1 MNSCED
7 GTSKQ
12 MHTEVPSP
20 TSVIV
25 SQKLTSQVQKVMFFL
40 FFHFATSYSYSYL
53 KLSFEDVLLNFL
65 APFLQFM

>member
-7 GTSKQ
+7 GTSTQ

-25 SQKLTSQVQKVMFFL
+25 SQRLTSQVKKVMFL
-40 FFHFATSYSYSYL
+40 FF
-53 KLSFEDVLLNFL
+53 SFYHLFVAKTLT
-65 APFLQFM
+65 

>member
-25 SQKLTSQVQKVMFFL
+25 SQKLTSQVQKVMFFC
-40 FFHFATSYSYSYL
+40 FFILPPLIVIVT
-53 KLSFEDVLLNFL
+53 
-65 APFLQFM
+65 

>member
-25 SQKLTSQVQKVMFFL
+25 SQKLTSQVQKVMFF
-40 FFHFATSYSYSYL
+40 HFATSYSYL

>member
-7 GTSKQ
+7 VTSKQ

-25 SQKLTSQVQKVMFFL
+25 SQKLTSQVQKVMFFC
-40 FFHFATSYSYSYL
+40 FFILPPLIVIVT
-53 KLSFEDVLLNFL
+53 
-65 APFLQFM
+65 